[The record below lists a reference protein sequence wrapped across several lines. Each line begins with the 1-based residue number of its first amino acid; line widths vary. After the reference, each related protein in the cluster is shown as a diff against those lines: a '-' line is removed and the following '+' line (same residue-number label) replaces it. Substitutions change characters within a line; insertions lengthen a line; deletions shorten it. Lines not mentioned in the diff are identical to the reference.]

1 MSIIPR
7 LDEFEIRREG
17 YDGKMEEVSQRLGI
31 SFLNIKEEFPHT
43 DRQLWS
49 SRDSI
54 HISENKGL
62 PLLMTL
68 IAERVQSLLDQ
79 SSEPLPP
86 PKPKKR
92 ESICLAF
99 IWRELKHHNPLGM

>member
-1 MSIIPR
+1 MSVIPR
-7 LDEFEIRREG
+7 LDELAIRLDS
-17 YDGKMEEVSQRLGI
+17 YDQKIKEVSQRLGI
-31 SFLNIKEEFPHT
+31 TFLNIKEQFPHT
-43 DRQLWS
+43 DGQLWS

-86 PKPKKR
+86 PKPKTR